1 MGVVALVGF
10 KNAVGFFTRSSKI
23 QGSIF
28 FFAGFLIIMLG
39 WWMFTLVGF
48 LSQMWGIFHLFRS
61 FLGTIM
67 IYGQSLPVIGGLLR
81 NDTVKSA
88 VRIIENAGGDKKGK
102 AKFEV

>member
-1 MGVVALVGF
+1 
-10 KNAVGFFTRSSKI
+10 
-23 QGSIF
+23 
-28 FFAGFLIIMLG
+28 
-39 WWMFTLVGF
+39 
-48 LSQMWGIFHLFRS
+48 MWGIFHLFRS